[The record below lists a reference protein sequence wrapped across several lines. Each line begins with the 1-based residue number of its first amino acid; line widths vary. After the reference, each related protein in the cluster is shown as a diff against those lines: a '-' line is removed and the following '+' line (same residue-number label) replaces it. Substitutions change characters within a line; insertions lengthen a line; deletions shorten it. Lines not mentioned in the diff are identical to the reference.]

1 MSCEFLEE
9 FLKIYESEPC
19 LWHVKNK
26 EYHDR
31 SKKEAA
37 YLRLIEK
44 LKEIEPNANKES
56 VVKKINN
63 IRSAYRKEIK
73 KIKASIKSG
82 AGTEDIYKPKLW
94 YFELLR
100 FLDDQD
106 TPRSS
111 RSNIDSDDDIDIGD
125 NAMDNTTEENHSSD
139 DIITPSIIATQ
150 DLIELS
156 DDTPVQTRRSRPP
169 KRSRVDQ
176 ESLTNEVLLTVK
188 DHFNKPHVQDDRFD
202 IFGKN
207 VAIKLRELP
216 KQQMLIAEKL
226 INETLFQAELGT
238 LSLSH
243 KLVYEQQHLPH
254 QFFRY
259 HPPIS
264 TGFGITSCP
273 PSSTS
278 VQIHHDNIN

>member
-1 MSCEFLEE
+1 MSREFLEE

-44 LKEIEPNANKES
+44 LKEMEPNANKES
-56 VVKKINN
+56 VIKKINN

-100 FLDDQD
+100 FLDDRD

-111 RSNIDSDDDIDIGD
+111 RSNVDSDDDIDIG
-125 NAMDNTTEENHSSD
+125 
-139 DIITPSIIATQ
+139 
-150 DLIELS
+150 
-156 DDTPVQTRRSRPP
+156 
-169 KRSRVDQ
+169 
-176 ESLTNEVLLTVK
+176 VL
-188 DHFNKPHVQDDRFD
+188 
-202 IFGKN
+202 
-207 VAIKLRELP
+207 
-216 KQQMLIAEKL
+216 
-226 INETLFQAELGT
+226 
-238 LSLSH
+238 
-243 KLVYEQQHLPH
+243 
-254 QFFRY
+254 
-259 HPPIS
+259 
-264 TGFGITSCP
+264 
-273 PSSTS
+273 
-278 VQIHHDNIN
+278 